1 MIKPLSRQIT
11 ITLSLRIISLSSWG
25 SECNIRFYHYTSH
38 CKWIPTSVFYGYNPH
53 TINQQIIHLND
64 HKMEPHTTICLCPNN
79 SKTNCSAD
87 SLGPVYPGQ
96 TLTVDLCVPCSGKH
110 SDVILYA
117 ETHNALLPP
126 TACKLANQNE
136 LVTVL
141 NHTKLINFTI
151 VSEAEERCEI
161 FLTVSLHLYHIYEAF
176 YVWLLPCPVGFVL
189 LNGICNCDPVLL
201 NNSYIVIE
209 SCDIDLSAI
218 SRPANSWIVHTPAN
232 YNNNRYLLCNDC
244 PIMLTL

>member
-1 MIKPLSRQIT
+1 MQ
-11 ITLSLRIISLSSWG
+11 
-25 SECNIRFYHYTSH
+25 
-38 CKWIPTSVFYGYNPH
+38 
-53 TINQQIIHLND
+53 
-64 HKMEPHTTICLCPNN
+64 
-79 SKTNCSAD
+79 
-87 SLGPVYPGQ
+87 
-96 TLTVDLCVPCSGKH
+96 
-110 SDVILYA
+110 
-117 ETHNALLPP
+117 THNALLPP

-161 FLTVSLHLYHIYEAF
+161 FLTVSPHLYHICEAF
-176 YVWLLPCPVGFVL
+176 YVWLLPCPIGFVL
-189 LNGICNCDPVLL
+189 LSGICNCDPVLL

-232 YNNNRYLLCNDC
+232 NTTKYLLCNDC
-244 PIMLTL
+244 PMDYCLPHSLHLNLLNPDLQCQFNRTDILCSQCQHSLSMVFGSSRCVRCTIVHILISIIFIVAGIVLVLLLYLLNLTVTTGTINALIFYANVVSINDSVS